1 MKHIRE
7 VFKEMKIEFVKPVF
21 HIDKF
26 FKIADYLLRA
36 DDHEMVEVGR
46 AMRKTY
52 ENQMIET
59 KVQSHTD
66 QGNGVYA
73 PDNCETG
80 TCD

>member
-1 MKHIRE
+1 
-7 VFKEMKIEFVKPVF
+7 MKIEFVKPVF

-59 KVQSHTD
+59 EEQNHMDK
-66 QGNGVYA
+66 GNGVYA